1 MPSARFEP
9 VVTLVALQ
17 FLLHALGWAL
27 GAWLLRD
34 QRRALAPWAAFL
46 GFVGLGF
53 VLMAQ
58 RGDDRSWLAFNG
70 AALCW
75 AAGLLML
82 WRGVAHHVAGP
93 DRRRLQALL
102 MAGLVVAHG
111 WIGPAASMAEA
122 RVVLSYGANLLIVVL
137 MVSDL
142 RRPMATAYGR
152 RGFVAV
158 MLPAAIVG
166 ASFAVPLV
174 RQLLSPGQPL
184 ELHRFDDANLGVML
198 VFLISAAIF
207 NFSFMALVIARL
219 LSRLRELSDRDGLTG
234 LYNRRAAEAGMQAQW
249 KRWQR
254 DRQPFA
260 LALVDLDHFKRI
272 NDQLGHPVGDEALA
286 HAARVLQQAVRADDM
301 VARFG
306 GEEFIVLMPGANLA
320 PAHALG
326 ERLCQRL
333 RQQPLSAGDSVISI
347 TASVGVAEVVQPDA
361 DAIQVL
367 RRADQALYRAKAA
380 GRDRVEVA
388 AATA

>member
-1 MPSARFEP
+1 MPSTRVDP
-9 VVTLVALQ
+9 VVSLVALQ
-17 FLLHALGWAL
+17 FLLHALSWAF

-46 GFVGLGF
+46 GIVGLGF

-82 WRGVAHHVAGP
+82 WRGVAYHVAGP

-111 WIGPAASMAEA
+111 WIGPGASMAEG

-137 MVSDL
+137 MVADL
-142 RRPMATAYGR
+142 RHPVATAYGR

-158 MLPAAIVG
+158 MLPAGIVG
-166 ASFAVPLV
+166 ASFAVPLAL
-174 RQLLSPGQPL
+174 QLLNPGLPL
-184 ELHRFDDANLGVML
+184 ELHRFSDANLGVML
-198 VFLISAAIF
+198 VFLASAAIF

-219 LSRLRELSDRDGLTG
+219 LARLRELSDRDALTG
-234 LYNRRAAEAGMQAQW
+234 LYNRRAAEACIQAQW

-260 LALVDLDHFKRI
+260 VALVDLDFFKRI
-272 NDQLGHPVGDEALA
+272 NDERGHPVGDEALA
-286 HAARVLQQAVRADDM
+286 HTARVLRQAARADDM

-306 GEEFIVLMPGANLA
+306 GEEFLVLMPGAALD
-320 PAHALG
+320 PARALG

-333 RQQPLSAGDSVISI
+333 RQQPLQAGDGAIDI
-347 TASVGVAEVVQPDA
+347 TASVGVADVVNQDA
-361 DAIQVL
+361 NAGEVL

-380 GRDRVEVA
+380 GRNRVEAAPVA
-388 AATA
+388 G